1 LQDTGY
7 SGTVAMEGWASG
19 DSTAAL
25 QQFRD
30 HFTL

>member
-1 LQDTGY
+1 
-7 SGTVAMEGWASG
+7 VALEGWASG
-19 DSTAAL
+19 ESNAAL